1 VARTI
6 ALSLAVLGFL
16 ARPARADDDI
26 DAKSKEILKKVGVL
40 YKDAKSLHAD
50 LAIDVAVEGDGQ
62 DKREF
67 KVKGT
72 IDAKRPNMFALR
84 TIVNKDAGL
93 GPDVISDGK
102 NLVIFSKRVKQYT
115 EKKAP
120 AKMPDIGRAMLPLGF
135 QNTGMLFQNVLADD
149 PTDALFEGVTE
160 AKHVGMEKVD
170 GKEAHHMKFKQPGLD
185 WELWVASEGQ
195 PFVLKAKNLAEGPNG
210 KLTTTE
216 TYTNWK
222 LNGDFEKDPFT
233 FKAPEGVEKVD
244 RLGGG
249 NGGPR

>member
-1 VARTI
+1 VARNI
-6 ALSLAVLGFL
+6 ALSLALIAFVAL
-16 ARPARADDDI
+16 PARADDDI
-26 DAKSKEILKKVGVL
+26 DAKTKEILKKVGTL

-50 LAIDVAVEGDGQ
+50 MAIDVTVEADGQ

-72 IDAKRPNMFALR
+72 IDVKRPNMFALR
-84 TIVNKDAGL
+84 TTVNKDAGL

-102 NLVIFSKRVKQYT
+102 NLFIYAKRMKQYS

-120 AKMPDIGRAMLPLGF
+120 DKLPDVGRAMLGLGF

-149 PTDALFEGVTE
+149 PADALFEGVTE

-170 GKEAHHMKFKQPGLD
+170 GKEAHHMKFKQQGLD
-185 WELWVASEGQ
+185 WELWVASEGE

-210 KLTTTE
+210 KLSTVE
-216 TYTNWK
+216 TYTKWK
-222 LNGDFEKDPFT
+222 LNGEFEKDPFT
-233 FKAPEGVEKVD
+233 FKAPDGAEKVD
-244 RLGGG
+244 RIGGRD
-249 NGGPR
+249 GGPR